1 MFSAAYLRVGR
12 QSEEDIIMSWADK
25 ALRKNRLEKKID
37 EAMKN
42 PRYKREQ
49 QKHDMKVFCVYCLI
63 SADFLSRQ
71 EGYKKKRMKR
81 FLSHVKEQ
89 MKYIADDPEYDFGL
103 LNEALKDETGMDVM
117 EYMGFYEEGKE

>member
-1 MFSAAYLRVGR
+1 
-12 QSEEDIIMSWADK
+12 MSWADK
-25 ALRKNRLEKKID
+25 ALRKNRLEKQID

-49 QKHDMKVFCVYCLI
+49 QKHDMRVFCVYCLI

-71 EGYKKKRMKR
+71 EGYKKKRMER

-103 LNEALKDETGMDVM
+103 LDEALKDETGLDVM

>member
-1 MFSAAYLRVGR
+1 
-12 QSEEDIIMSWADK
+12 MSWADK

-63 SADFLSRQ
+63 SADFLSRR
-71 EGYKKKRMKR
+71 EGYKAKRMKR
-81 FLSHVKEQ
+81 FLDHVKEQ

-117 EYMGFYEEGKE
+117 EYMGFFEEGKE